1 MGFRKA
7 KRDKKE
13 EKKCGVGEIL
23 SGERGFGLGVVGD
36 YVVSMYAG
44 GFFAGFSGY
53 LGKMGRMGSDGIGLC
68 CVVVCFCTLA

>member
-44 GFFAGFSGY
+44 GFFAGFSGFFAW
-53 LGKMGRMGSDGIGLC
+53 GRWVGWDGIALC
-68 CVVVCFCTLA
+68 FVVLCLL